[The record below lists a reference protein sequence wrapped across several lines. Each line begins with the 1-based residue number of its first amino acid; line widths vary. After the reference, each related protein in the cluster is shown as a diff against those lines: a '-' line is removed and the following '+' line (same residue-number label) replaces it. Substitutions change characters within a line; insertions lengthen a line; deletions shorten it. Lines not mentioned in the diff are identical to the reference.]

1 MPSAHRRHA
10 EWTPTRLMQEA
21 VAIGPAT
28 VALVETVLTAKPHP
42 EQGFRACLGILRLVR
57 SYGAARVEAACQRGL
72 EIGAASHGSVLS
84 ILRNNLDRTPRS
96 EPMPDEPPV
105 LHGNVRGGGYYH

>member
-1 MPSAHRRHA
+1 MDAHTPDAGGGGNRPCDGSAGRRSA
-10 EWTPTRLMQEA
+10 P
-21 VAIGPAT
+21 
-28 VALVETVLTAKPHP
+28 TAKPHP

-84 ILRNNLDRTPRS
+84 ILRNSLDRTSRP
-96 EPMPDEPPV
+96 EPMPDVPPV
-105 LHGNVRGGGYYH
+105 LHGNIRGGGYYH